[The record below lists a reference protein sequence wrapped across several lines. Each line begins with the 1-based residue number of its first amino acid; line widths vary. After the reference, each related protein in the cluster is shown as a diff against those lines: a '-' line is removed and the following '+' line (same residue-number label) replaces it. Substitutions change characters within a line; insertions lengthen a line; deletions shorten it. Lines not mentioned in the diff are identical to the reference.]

1 MIALLNG
8 TLVEITNGEAI
19 VDVNGVGYAVR
30 VPATYL
36 AKNGAH
42 VKLYV
47 DTIVREDSITL
58 YGFETTS
65 DRECFKLLYSV
76 SGVGPKTALSVI
88 SFYSVTDLRRIMIN
102 RDVTLLSKVP
112 GIGKKTAERMVVE
125 LKDKMG
131 IPGTGTDTTVAYVG
145 EMSTHEELIQALVNF
160 GYKRVD
166 AVNALRPRMD
176 DINKGRPVGEILR
189 ETLRGMM

>member
-1 MIALLNG
+1 MIALLKG
-8 TLVEITNGEAI
+8 TLVDVKNSEAV

-36 AKNGAH
+36 AKNLAQ
-42 VKLYV
+42 VKLYI

-58 YGFETTS
+58 YGFETPN
-65 DRECFKLLYSV
+65 DRECFRLLYSV

-88 SFYSVTDLRRIMIN
+88 SFYSVDELRRIMIN
-102 RDVTLLSKVP
+102 RDAALLSRVP

-131 IPGTGTDTTVAYVG
+131 VASDGNDAVAYVS
-145 EMSTHEELIQALVNF
+145 EMSRHEELVQALVNF
-160 GYKRVD
+160 GYKRID
-166 AVNALRPRMD
+166 AINALRPRMD
-176 DINKGRPVGEILR
+176 DINKGRPVEEILR

>member
-1 MIALLNG
+1 MIALLRG
-8 TLVEITNGEAI
+8 TLVDITNGEAV

-36 AKNGAH
+36 AKNLTQ
-42 VKLYV
+42 VKLYI
-47 DTIVREDSITL
+47 DTIVREDAITL
-58 YGFETTS
+58 FGFETPS
-65 DRECFKLLYSV
+65 DRHCFRLLYSV
-76 SGVGPKTALSVI
+76 SGVGPKTALAVI
-88 SFYSVTDLRRIMIN
+88 SFYSEDELRRIMIN
-102 RDVTLLSKVP
+102 RDVSLLSKVP

-131 IPGTGTDTTVAYVG
+131 VATSGSDAVAYVS
-145 EMSTHEELIQALVNF
+145 EMSKHEELVQALVNF

-166 AVNALRPRMD
+166 AINALRPRMD
-176 DINKGRPVGEILR
+176 DINKGRPVEEILR